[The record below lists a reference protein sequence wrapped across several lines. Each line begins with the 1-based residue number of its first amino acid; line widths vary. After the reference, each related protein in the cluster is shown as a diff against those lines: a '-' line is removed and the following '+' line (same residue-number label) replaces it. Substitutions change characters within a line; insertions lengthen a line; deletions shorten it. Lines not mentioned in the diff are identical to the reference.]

1 MHSPG
6 MDMTPYQ
13 DQMRYSLAAFSPSTL
28 RCTAGVSA
36 DILSATV
43 SSGLGYRQVGG
54 GKSGS
59 KRTLSSPTEAMRAG
73 TLFFSNQKVAKSWRL
88 KYSEGNMESLSS
100 SFGAFSDIS

>member
-1 MHSPG
+1 MDPQCTVRQRDAFGFPRPGDPYWNDQTRADVAMHYPS

-43 SSGLGYRQVGG
+43 SSGLGYRQVG
-54 GKSGS
+54 
-59 KRTLSSPTEAMRAG
+59 
-73 TLFFSNQKVAKSWRL
+73 
-88 KYSEGNMESLSS
+88 
-100 SFGAFSDIS
+100 